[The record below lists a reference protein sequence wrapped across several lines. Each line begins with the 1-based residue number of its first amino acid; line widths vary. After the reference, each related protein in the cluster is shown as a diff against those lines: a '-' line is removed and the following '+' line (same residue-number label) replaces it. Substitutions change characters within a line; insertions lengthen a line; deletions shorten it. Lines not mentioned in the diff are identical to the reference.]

1 MKKGKI
7 HKPPKHKEKRKNVM
21 KKALL
26 KDAFKEIKVSYK
38 RFISI
43 LLMALLG
50 VGFFA
55 GLRATSP
62 DMVNTIDEYFKAQNV
77 YDIQVMSTLGLTDG
91 DVEAIKNV
99 ENVESVY
106 GTYSKDGLINLDDKE
121 VVSKILCVED
131 INKPLLVE
139 GSMPQNQNE
148 CVVEEEFLKNAN
160 KNIGDYIQIEPEK
173 DENSSQESE
182 EFLKEKELK
191 IVGTVKS
198 PLYIS
203 RDRGTSKLGSGTV
216 DYYIYVS
223 KDNINSDV
231 YTEIYVKLEDS
242 QKYTTSSSRYE
253 KYVDETKQKIEE
265 IKDERQ
271 KARYDELIGEANSKI
286 QEAENELNTE
296 KQNAEQQI
304 KEAEEKI
311 QSGKDEITNGENEIK
326 ANEEKAQKQFANA
339 EAQLNTAKNKLK
351 TSENEYNNKKEE
363 AQKKFQEAE
372 AQKQTLQTNL
382 TTIENGLN
390 ELNTSYNEIIQ
401 KLQNP
406 NLSQEEKA
414 ILEQTKTQLETQI
427 AELENNKKSVQSGI
441 NQIDTQIQSGKA
453 ELEKAKS
460 QIESAKAQISSQE
473 KQLTKTKASTNSQ
486 IETAKS
492 QIETSKQEIQKAE
505 EELQK
510 SKTEFDEKIKEAEGK
525 IIDAKDEVAKIE
537 NPTWYILDRNQNSG
551 YASFIQDTESIENL
565 SMVFP
570 IVFFAIAI
578 LVSLTSMTRMVEE
591 ERQEI
596 GTLKALGYNKFHISL
611 KYIIYSSLACIIGAI
626 IGMNIGFQ
634 LLPRIVWD
642 MYEMMYTMPS
652 ITVLYNYEY
661 STLGLFLIYICIVG
675 ATLYSILKELKDA
688 PATLL
693 RPKAPKL
700 GKRVLLERITP
711 IWKRLNFSQKVTIR
725 NIFRY
730 KKRFLMTIIGIFG
743 CTSLILAGFGLKDSI
758 SKILPYQYEKIFN
771 YDIQVSL
778 KSALDNENRQE
789 LITNLK
795 NNAQI
800 NEVVET
806 YMISGTASKEE
817 NQEDIQIIVPQD
829 NNELDKVIKLYD
841 LKENKINLN
850 EDGIVITDKLAQL
863 INAKVGDTITVKDT
877 NDVEK
882 ELKIVNIAENYI
894 SHYVYMSK
902 SLYEKIYEENCIPNV
917 LLIQDKELTKEQESN
932 LSREIVEQNQV
943 STVTL
948 TSTIMT
954 TLDDTM
960 NSLNYVVIIL
970 IVSAGLLAFVVL
982 YNLSNVNISER
993 IRELA
998 TIKVLGFYDKEVY
1011 SYINRE
1017 TTLLT
1022 IIGIILGLGGGYLL
1036 NFYIIGTCEI
1046 DMLRFVK
1053 VIDSLSYLYAIL
1065 ITVAFTIIVNIFTY
1079 FALKKIDMIG
1089 SLKSVE

>member
-7 HKPPKHKEKRKNVM
+7 HKPPKHKEKRKTVM

-182 EFLKEKELK
+182 EFLKEKEMK

-231 YTEIYVKLEDS
+231 YTEIYVKLKDS

-286 QEAENELNTE
+286 QDAENELNTE
-296 KQNAEQQI
+296 KQNAEQQ
-304 KEAEEKI
+304 
-311 QSGKDEITNGENEIK
+311 
-326 ANEEKAQKQFANA
+326 
-339 EAQLNTAKNKLK
+339 
-351 TSENEYNNKKEE
+351 
-363 AQKKFQEAE
+363 
-372 AQKQTLQTNL
+372 
-382 TTIENGLN
+382 
-390 ELNTSYNEIIQ
+390 
-401 KLQNP
+401 
-406 NLSQEEKA
+406 
-414 ILEQTKTQLETQI
+414 
-427 AELENNKKSVQSGI
+427 
-441 NQIDTQIQSGKA
+441 
-453 ELEKAKS
+453 
-460 QIESAKAQISSQE
+460 
-473 KQLTKTKASTNSQ
+473 
-486 IETAKS
+486 
-492 QIETSKQEIQKAE
+492 
-505 EELQK
+505 
-510 SKTEFDEKIKEAEGK
+510 IKEAEGK

-917 LLIQDKELTKEQESN
+917 LLIQDKELTKEQESD

-943 STVTL
+943 STVSL

-1053 VIDSLSYLYAIL
+1053 VIDPLSYLYAIL

>member
-7 HKPPKHKEKRKNVM
+7 HKPPKHKEKRKTVM

-182 EFLKEKELK
+182 EFLKEKEMK

-231 YTEIYVKLEDS
+231 YTEIYVKLKDS

-296 KQNAEQQI
+296 KQNAEQQ
-304 KEAEEKI
+304 
-311 QSGKDEITNGENEIK
+311 
-326 ANEEKAQKQFANA
+326 
-339 EAQLNTAKNKLK
+339 
-351 TSENEYNNKKEE
+351 
-363 AQKKFQEAE
+363 
-372 AQKQTLQTNL
+372 
-382 TTIENGLN
+382 
-390 ELNTSYNEIIQ
+390 
-401 KLQNP
+401 
-406 NLSQEEKA
+406 
-414 ILEQTKTQLETQI
+414 
-427 AELENNKKSVQSGI
+427 
-441 NQIDTQIQSGKA
+441 
-453 ELEKAKS
+453 
-460 QIESAKAQISSQE
+460 
-473 KQLTKTKASTNSQ
+473 
-486 IETAKS
+486 
-492 QIETSKQEIQKAE
+492 
-505 EELQK
+505 
-510 SKTEFDEKIKEAEGK
+510 IKEAEGK

-917 LLIQDKELTKEQESN
+917 LLIQDKELTKEQESD

-943 STVTL
+943 STVSL

-1053 VIDSLSYLYAIL
+1053 VIDPLSYLYAIL

>member
-182 EFLKEKELK
+182 EFLKEKEMK

-231 YTEIYVKLEDS
+231 YTEIYVKLKDS

-296 KQNAEQQI
+296 KQNAEQQ
-304 KEAEEKI
+304 
-311 QSGKDEITNGENEIK
+311 
-326 ANEEKAQKQFANA
+326 
-339 EAQLNTAKNKLK
+339 
-351 TSENEYNNKKEE
+351 
-363 AQKKFQEAE
+363 
-372 AQKQTLQTNL
+372 
-382 TTIENGLN
+382 
-390 ELNTSYNEIIQ
+390 
-401 KLQNP
+401 
-406 NLSQEEKA
+406 
-414 ILEQTKTQLETQI
+414 
-427 AELENNKKSVQSGI
+427 
-441 NQIDTQIQSGKA
+441 
-453 ELEKAKS
+453 
-460 QIESAKAQISSQE
+460 
-473 KQLTKTKASTNSQ
+473 
-486 IETAKS
+486 
-492 QIETSKQEIQKAE
+492 
-505 EELQK
+505 
-510 SKTEFDEKIKEAEGK
+510 IKEAEGK

-917 LLIQDKELTKEQESN
+917 LLIQDKELTKEQESD

-943 STVTL
+943 STVSL

-1053 VIDSLSYLYAIL
+1053 VIDPLSYLYAIL

>member
-7 HKPPKHKEKRKNVM
+7 HKPPKHKEKRKTVM

-148 CVVEEEFLKNAN
+148 CVVEEGFLKSAN

-231 YTEIYVKLEDS
+231 YTEIYVKLKDS

-286 QEAENELNTE
+286 QDAENELNTE
-296 KQNAEQQI
+296 KQNAEQQ
-304 KEAEEKI
+304 
-311 QSGKDEITNGENEIK
+311 
-326 ANEEKAQKQFANA
+326 
-339 EAQLNTAKNKLK
+339 
-351 TSENEYNNKKEE
+351 
-363 AQKKFQEAE
+363 
-372 AQKQTLQTNL
+372 
-382 TTIENGLN
+382 
-390 ELNTSYNEIIQ
+390 
-401 KLQNP
+401 
-406 NLSQEEKA
+406 
-414 ILEQTKTQLETQI
+414 
-427 AELENNKKSVQSGI
+427 
-441 NQIDTQIQSGKA
+441 
-453 ELEKAKS
+453 
-460 QIESAKAQISSQE
+460 
-473 KQLTKTKASTNSQ
+473 
-486 IETAKS
+486 
-492 QIETSKQEIQKAE
+492 
-505 EELQK
+505 
-510 SKTEFDEKIKEAEGK
+510 IKEAEGK

-863 INAKVGDTITVKDT
+863 INAKIGDTITVKDS

-917 LLIQDKELTKEQESN
+917 LLIQDKELTKEQESD

-943 STVTL
+943 STVSL

-1053 VIDSLSYLYAIL
+1053 VIDPLSYLYAIL

-1079 FALKKIDMIG
+1079 FALKKNRYDWKFKKCRII
-1089 SLKSVE
+1089 